1 MMATEKSFENRIK
14 TLLHQEGCWLIKYWG
29 GGEYTK
35 AGVPDIL
42 CCCKGSFLGIEV
54 KSKSGKPS
62 PLQIKNLRDINR
74 SGGYA
79 ILLYPQDFTHFKN
92 LIENIKYGSDEERDL
107 LYHYFESI
115 WLSWLSKYQREGL
128 LM

>member
-1 MMATEKSFENRIK
+1 MATEKSFENRIK
-14 TLLHQEGCWLIKYWG
+14 TFLYQERCWLIKYWG

-54 KSKSGKPS
+54 KSKSGRPS

-92 LIENIKYGSDEERDL
+92 LIEHIKYGSDEERDL

-115 WLSWLSKYQREGL
+115 WSSWLSKYQREGL